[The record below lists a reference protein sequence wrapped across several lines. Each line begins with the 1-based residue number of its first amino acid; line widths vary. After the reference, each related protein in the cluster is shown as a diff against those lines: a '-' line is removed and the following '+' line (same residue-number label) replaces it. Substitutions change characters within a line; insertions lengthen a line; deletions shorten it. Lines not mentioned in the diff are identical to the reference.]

1 MFKRKTKKLILMLFL
16 IITTLIFGT
25 GNVKGMYISTL
36 LNDSHIYC
44 VQKHASYHGGNYSV
58 VKTISISTAS
68 ANAADR
74 KLAFILGGGSDS
86 KGYGWS
92 YNGGN
97 TPRQKAVWGYWN
109 SWISESGRKGSLSG
123 WIWGPNNQYKGS
135 TVSGLKKFLKKGG
148 DGSPAQIK
156 NKGAKKLLTSNA
168 MAGPFNVE
176 YQGKLSIVVKDVDGN
191 EITNGIKFYVNNK
204 PVNASDIQSKQTFYI
219 GNTSGK
225 ILKQAI
231 ITATPTSSTT
241 INAKMQLLRNSS
253 GQQRL
258 IRVTTGTT
266 KNKPVSIEVEIV
278 TYGSI
283 TINKQDVD
291 SKKALNGAQ
300 FKLKSPTKGWIT
312 GEANAITHGY
322 TNNVNQAGVYTAA
335 NGTIKV
341 SNLVFDT
348 YEIYETKAP
357 EGYILSEQTGYSN
370 GMVKLGRR
378 TISPTS
384 QNAANISATFT
395 NVKYISIKG
404 YVWIDVPNTKSN
416 TYNSLYD
423 NGETRVSG
431 VKVRLMSKSGKQIGT
446 ATTDGNGEYK
456 FDKLI
461 KESQVKDSYVEFNYA
476 GTNYKRYIPVAF
488 NSTDINKIVENGS
501 RALMSKVPEWDENN
515 TGIATTYK
523 GSKEETKYG
532 LSGNLYTKL
541 FKAVNEKGET
551 NILQNI
557 NLGIKKIP
565 NVDYTINQDIDH
577 IKVTINGYTYT
588 YNYGTK
594 GNKNFA
600 AAPTVNW
607 QAKNNIAAYTR
618 DIYPS
623 DIVFK
628 PADKT
633 KQLEIYVT
641 YRTDIK
647 NTTDINIPELY
658 TEKALH
664 VTTLQNQ
671 FDTKRYELSDKN
683 WEMLKGKTNIV
694 ASKDSY
700 IKDIKETGIKPG
712 NTATKYITFKVKRDT
727 KNPNND
733 AVLQILNNPRGIIEQ
748 LPTLVGAAAYHE
760 FTRTDYSWDNN
771 ITKQQIHKVKD
782 IVRTSRAPYLIL
794 KLGNQRTL
802 TGTVFEDSIDLDRNK
817 QSGEVVGNGIYEKDK
832 EKTVAGVKV
841 QLLTNIKDIA
851 DLYHIKYTNGTKL
864 ELTDPAKI
872 EKAETTT
879 GADGTFILN
888 DVVPG
893 DYYLR
898 FIYGNG
904 DYKIISSDGTVAV
917 EGTLTETETSKIDN
931 NKISAKE
938 YKSTIITSE
947 AVKDGIENG
956 SKVKDT
962 EHVWY
967 KKLIGQDKQYS
978 VAIDNLKTR
987 VEVNKKEE
995 TNTLN
1000 AIDANTPKLSI
1011 TVENSVNPTSADETL
1026 REQKEF
1032 ESDDG
1037 TKVTQLDANGNLN
1050 EVAVPAY
1057 NTSATVKNTFGGL
1070 NLGVIKQPQESAR
1083 IDKII
1088 SNMKLV
1094 NAQGNLIF
1102 EGNPESTQM
1111 QGVSDLDNTKND
1123 GSVFTR
1129 AEVDEEQMYGSTLT
1143 VTYLIT
1149 VTNTSDTNY
1158 YERKYYV
1165 YGDKTGAHEVTLT
1178 VEEVTDYLDPA
1189 LTYVAVS
1196 EGKTVTEATAETTTE
1211 STEVTAKETKNL
1223 KITGWEVLYTEN
1235 NKERSQDKQNAVKT
1249 SDSAGILTQKILS
1262 TQDDDMEFINE
1273 AQITDAHPSPESG
1286 DYDSRVDATKNTEV
1300 ATTKQVV
1307 KVNETPAKATIII
1320 TPPTGADLKTILI
1333 YTGVTV
1339 LALAV
1344 LSAGVIIIKK
1354 RIL

>member
-16 IITTLIFGT
+16 IITTLIFGA
-25 GNVKGMYISTL
+25 GNVKGVYISTL
-36 LNDSHIYC
+36 LNDSHLYC

-74 KLAFILGGGSDS
+74 KMAFILGGGSDS

-97 TPRQKAVWGYWN
+97 TSRQKAVWGYWN
-109 SWISESGRKGSLSG
+109 SWISESGRKGRLSG

-135 TVSGLKKFLKKGG
+135 TVSGLKNFLKKGG

-176 YQGKLSIVVKDVDGN
+176 YQGKLSIVVKDVDGK

-204 PVNASDIQSKQTFYI
+204 AVKASDIPSKQAFYI

-231 ITATPTSSTT
+231 ITATPTTSTI
-241 INAKMQLLRNSS
+241 INAKIQLLKNSS

-258 IRVTTGTT
+258 IRVTTGKT

-322 TNNVNQAGVYTAA
+322 TNNVKQAGVFTAA

-357 EGYILSEQTGYSN
+357 DGYILSEQTGYSN

-515 TGIATTYK
+515 TGIATTYT
-523 GSKEETKYG
+523 GSNEEVKYG

-565 NVDYTINQDIDH
+565 EVDYTISQDIEKV
-577 IKVTINGYTYT
+577 KVTINGYSYT
-588 YNYGTK
+588 YNYGTR
-594 GNKNFA
+594 GNRSFA
-600 AAPTVNW
+600 AAPTINF
-607 QAKNNIAAYTR
+607 QSKNNIAAYTR

-641 YRTDIK
+641 YRTDIT
-647 NTTDINIPELY
+647 NTTNINIPELY

-664 VTTLQNQ
+664 VTALQNQ

-712 NTATKYITFKVKRDT
+712 NTATKYITFKVKRDAQ
-727 KNPNND
+727 NPDND

-771 ITKQQIHKVKD
+771 ITKQQTHKVNDK
-782 IVRTSRAPYLIL
+782 VRTSRAPYLIL

-817 QSGEVVGNGIYEKDK
+817 KSGEVVGNGIYEKDK

-872 EKAETTT
+872 EKAETIT
-879 GADGTFILN
+879 GANGTFKLN

-904 DYKIISSDGTVAV
+904 DYKIISSNGTVAV

-956 SKVKDT
+956 SKVGDT
-962 EHVWY
+962 KHTWY
-967 KKLIGQDKQYS
+967 KKLNGQDKQYS
-978 VAIDNLKTR
+978 IAIDNLKTR

-1011 TVENSVNPTSADETL
+1011 TVENGDETNTAN
-1026 REQKEF
+1026 EQSRAL
-1032 ESDDG
+1032 SDIQNNPG
-1037 TKVTQLDANGNLN
+1037 TDLKDASGNQLMVVNNG
-1050 EVAVPAY
+1050 
-1057 NTSATVKNTFGGL
+1057 SATIKNTFGGL
-1070 NLGVIKQPQESAR
+1070 NLGIIKQPQESAR
-1083 IDKII
+1083 IDKVI

-1111 QGVSDLDNTKND
+1111 QGVSDLDNTKNG

-1143 VTYLIT
+1143 ITYLIT

-1165 YGDKTGAHEVTLT
+1165 YGEKTGAHEVTLT
-1178 VEEVTDYLDPA
+1178 VKEVTDYLDPTLA
-1189 LTYVAVS
+1189 YLGVS
-1196 EGKTVTEATAETTTE
+1196 EGKTVTEATGTTT
-1211 STEVTAKETKNL
+1211 TASAEATETKNL
-1223 KITGWEVLYTEN
+1223 KITGWDLLYTEN
-1235 NKERSQDKQNAVKT
+1235 NKERSQEKQKEVKT
-1249 SDSAGILTQKILS
+1249 SDTAGILTQRILS

-1273 AQITDAHPSPESG
+1273 AQITDSQPSPEPSK
-1286 DYDSRVDATKNTEV
+1286 YDSRADVAKNSEV